1 MRNTILIVDYN
12 RQSLDRVIP
21 GVRGDKL
28 KALFADC
35 GWNVLECK
43 YGAQLQAAFTQ
54 PGGEALRLCI
64 DDMSNEAYQ
73 SLIRSDAKDTRHIGR
88 QKTAPALRVALQMCP
103 MSNWPGCWRT
113 WADTIWRVDSHF
125 EHRGGATGAAAGD
138 LCLHHQRL
146 WLADCG

>member
-1 MRNTILIVDYN
+1 MDYN

-21 GVRGDKL
+21 GVRGAKL

-43 YGAQLQAAFTQ
+43 YGAQLQAAFAQ

-73 SLIRSDAKDTRHIGR
+73 SLIRSDPQTIRATLAKEDYGASITRCINACAANSAA
-88 QKTAPALRVALQMCP
+88 K
-103 MSNWPGCWRT
+103 SNG
-113 WADTIWRVDSHF
+113 
-125 EHRGGATGAAAGD
+125 
-138 LCLHHQRL
+138 
-146 WLADCG
+146 